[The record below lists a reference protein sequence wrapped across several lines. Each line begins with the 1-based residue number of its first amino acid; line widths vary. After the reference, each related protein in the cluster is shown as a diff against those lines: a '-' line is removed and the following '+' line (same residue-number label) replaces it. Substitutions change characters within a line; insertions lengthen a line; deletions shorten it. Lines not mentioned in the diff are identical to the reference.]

1 MLEAIQEWIEDNQEM
16 EAAIRSTQ
24 EEMKTAIN
32 SILLEL
38 EETIRHQVEDIL
50 VSVNQQT

>member
-1 MLEAIQEWIEDNQEM
+1 LEAIQKRIEDSQEM
-16 EAAIRSTQ
+16 EAVIRSGQ
-24 EEMKTAIN
+24 GEMKAAIN